1 MDKIN
6 AQMELLALEARLSK
20 FNELDFI
27 TDLTNKGLAN
37 EIITRLQIIGEK
49 VSYVA
54 NQSFQIGKIILMKLW
69 DFIKENHN
77 LSIGF
82 AIGLGLALL
91 SGMLVNIVPFI
102 GTWLSGIVTPLV
114 ALITIPV
121 GTLKGHRLDKLTK
134 GEIVSDSIME
144 DLITIVKKFW
154 NLLVDIFKTLK
165 DEIRI

>member
-27 TDLTNKGLAN
+27 TELTNKGLAN
-37 EIITRLQIIGEK
+37 EIVTRLQIIGEK

-69 DFIKENHN
+69 DFIKENPN

-91 SGMLVNIVPFI
+91 SGMLVNVVPFI

-121 GTLKGHRLDKLTK
+121 GTLRGHRLDKLTK
-134 GEIVSDSIME
+134 GEIVADSIME